1 MIVYGKIT
9 GKINKREWIDWVKK
23 ESADKL
29 LVSIG
34 ILNDDLPE
42 SGNKGKKKKKL
53 KQFARANQKSITS

>member
-1 MIVYGKIT
+1 MVEMIVYGKIT

-42 SGNKGKKKKKL
+42 SGNKGKKKK
-53 KQFARANQKSITS
+53 N